1 MPEYKDDLQNLV
13 VTAGGAVLKSK
24 EELPSQSCDVVAPV
38 RVLIVYNLD
47 SPQGCKVG
55 EEVDILWKRLSEAQD
70 VAADIGSQVIGHT
83 WLVESIAACKLQP
96 FVS

>member
-1 MPEYKDDLQNLV
+1 M
-13 VTAGGAVLKSK
+13 KSK
-24 EELPSQSCDVVAPV
+24 EELPSQSCDEEALV

-55 EEVDILWKRLSEAQD
+55 EEVDILWNRLSEAQD
-70 VAADIGSQVIGHT
+70 VASDIGSQVIGHT

-96 FVS
+96 LVS